1 MTQKGVKTYFLA
13 FPLLILI
20 IVLFPLDYVWS
31 ARLFVSPG
39 GSGTSCSQSTPCL
52 FTTALT
58 NADPRDTIIF
68 RQGTYTRNASSVVRI
83 VKDVFLYGGW
93 DGSPSEAPVLNPELY
108 PSILDGG
115 NLRPVIHILGPV
127 WVIIKGFTIQNGNA
141 RDLPEQTV
149 VCEGDMTTGCG
160 GGIYVYEAKA
170 LIEDNQIRD
179 SRVDAGKGNGG
190 GMHLERASGTIARN
204 NLFQGNQ
211 AKKAGGG
218 LSLYGSAS
226 TPPKIED
233 NNRFIQN
240 SAYIGGAIGFYEQ
253 TNPTIQDNLFDNNS
267 EQIWGGSIYGTG
279 SAAIAR
285 NLFQNHLG
293 RSVVFLDGFQGNF
306 ESNRLFN
313 NNTLVGLYLINGAPP
328 YPIVS
333 NNIFARSGTSSA
345 LAAGGET
352 INSNLNAVLEHNTL
366 VGEGIGTG
374 ILAGGFCNLSVN
386 NNIISGY
393 PTGIGITDPPAAVT
407 ARHTL
412 FDSSVTT
419 PGNNVSF
426 INSLVGDPAF
436 KDPAANDF
444 HIRFTSAARDAGIF
458 AFVTTAR
465 DIDGDPRVIGSAP
478 DIGADEYKDVA
489 YLYLPLIKK

>member
-1 MTQKGVKTYFLA
+1 MTPKGIKTYFLA
-13 FPLLILI
+13 FPLLTLV
-20 IVLFPLDYVWS
+20 IVLFSLENVWS
-31 ARLFVSPG
+31 ARLFVKPG

-52 FTTALT
+52 FPTALT
-58 NADPRDTIIF
+58 NADPRDTIFF

-83 VKDVFLYGGW
+83 EKDVFLYGGW
-93 DGSPSEAPVLNPELY
+93 DGSPSGSPSVNPELY
-108 PSILDGG
+108 PSILDGE
-115 NLRPVIHILGPV
+115 NLRPVVLILGL
-127 WVIIKGFTIQNGNA
+127 IKATISGFTIQNGYANA
-141 RDLPEQTV
+141 TV
-149 VCEGDMTTGCG
+149 VCEGVTNTGCG
-160 GGIYVYEAKA
+160 GGIYAAEAEVLIDSNKILNNKA
-170 LIEDNQIRD
+170 NDGQ
-179 SRVDAGKGNGG
+179 GNGG
-190 GMHLERASGTIARN
+190 GIHLERASGTIARN

-211 AKKAGGG
+211 AKNAGGG

-240 SAYIGGAIGFYEQ
+240 AAAGGGAIFFNEQ

-267 EQIWGGSIYGTG
+267 EQICGGSIYGTG
-279 SAAIAR
+279 PAAIAR

-293 RSVVFLDGFQGNF
+293 RSVVFLGGFQGNF
-306 ESNRLFN
+306 ESNRLVN
-313 NNTLVGLYLINGAPP
+313 NNTLVGLYLLDGTPP

-333 NNIFARSGTSSA
+333 NNIFARSGTSYA
-345 LAAGGET
+345 LAVTAFT
-352 INSNLNAVLEHNTL
+352 LNSNLNAVLEHNTL

-419 PGNNVSF
+419 QGNNVNF
-426 INSLVGDPAF
+426 INSLVGDPGF
-436 KDPAANDF
+436 KNPAADDF
-444 HIRFTSAARDAGIF
+444 HIRFTSAARDAGTS
-458 AFVTTAR
+458 AFVTTTQ
-465 DIDGDPRVIGSAP
+465 DIDGDPRVIG
-478 DIGADEYKDVA
+478 ADEYKPA
-489 YLYLPLIKK
+489 GYLYLPLIIKKEV

>member
-13 FPLLILI
+13 FPLLILVI
-20 IVLFPLDYVWS
+20 ILFPQDNVWS
-31 ARLFVSPG
+31 AGLFVKPTGG
-39 GSGTSCSQSTPCL
+39 GSQCTQSFPCL
-52 FTTALT
+52 FTTAL
-58 NADPRDTIIF
+58 AKASPADTIFF
-68 RQGTYTRNASSVVRI
+68 RQGTYIHNASSVVRI
-83 VKDVFLYGGW
+83 EKDIFLYGGW
-93 DGSPSEAPVLNPELY
+93 DGSPSGSPSVNPELY
-108 PSILDGG
+108 PTILDGE
-115 NLRPVIHILGPV
+115 NLRPVVLILGL
-127 WVIIKGFTIQNGNA
+127 IKATISGFTIQNGNA
-141 RDLPEQTV
+141 NATV
-149 VCEGDMTTGCG
+149 VCEGVTNTGCG
-160 GGIYVYEAKA
+160 GGIYAAEAEVLIDSNKILNNKA
-170 LIEDNQIRD
+170 ND
-179 SRVDAGKGNGG
+179 GKGNGG
-190 GMHLERASGTIARN
+190 GVHLENASGTIARN

-233 NNRFIQN
+233 KNRFIQN
-240 SAYIGGAIGFYEQ
+240 SAAAGGAIGFYEQ

-279 SAAIAR
+279 PAAIAR

-293 RSVVFLDGFQGNF
+293 RSVVFLNGFQGNF
-306 ESNRLFN
+306 ESNRLLN
-313 NNTLVGLYLINGAPP
+313 NNTLAGLNLIDGAPP

-333 NNIFARSGTSSA
+333 NNIFARSGTSYA
-345 LAAGGET
+345 LGAGGET

-419 PGNNVSF
+419 QGNNVNF
-426 INSLVGDPAF
+426 INSLVGDPGF
-436 KDPAANDF
+436 KNPAADDF
-444 HIRFTSAARDAGIF
+444 HIRFTSAARDAGTS
-458 AFVTTAR
+458 AFVTTTR

-478 DIGADEYKDVA
+478 DIGADEFMA
-489 YLYLPLIKK
+489 LLLYLPLIER

>member
-1 MTQKGVKTYFLA
+1 MNKKIWPTYLF
-13 FPLLILI
+13 FPIPLLIPFI
-20 IVLFPLDYVWS
+20 FLFTAEHVWS
-31 ARLFVSPG
+31 ANLFVRPNG
-39 GSGTSCSQSTPCL
+39 TGTSCSQSNPCL
-52 FTTALT
+52 FTYAITKAS
-58 NADPRDTIIF
+58 PRDYIIF
-68 RQGTYTRNASSVVRI
+68 RQGTYTQTASSVLRI
-83 VKDVFLYGGW
+83 EKEIYLLGGW
-93 DGSPSEAPVLNPELY
+93 DGSPSGSLVINPELY

-115 NLRPVIHILGPV
+115 NLRPVVHILGP
-127 WVIIKGFTIQNGNA
+127 IKTIVSGFTIQNGKA

-149 VCEGDMTTGCG
+149 VCEGVMTTGCG
-160 GGIYVYEAKA
+160 GGILVVEAEA
-170 LIEDNQIRD
+170 LIYKNKILNNQAND
-179 SRVDAGKGNGG
+179 GEGLGG
-190 GMHLERASGTIARN
+190 GVHLEKASGTIVRN

-211 AKKAGGG
+211 ARLGGG
-218 LSLYGSAS
+218 LNLYGSAS

-233 NNRFIQN
+233 NNQFIRN
-240 SAYIGGAIGFYEQ
+240 SAAFGGAIGFTEQ

-267 EQIWGGSIYGTG
+267 EQSFGGSIYGAG
-279 SAAIAR
+279 PAAIAR

-293 RSVVFLDGFQGNF
+293 RSVVFLGGFQGNF
-306 ESNRLFN
+306 EANRLLN
-313 NNTLVGLYLINGAPP
+313 NNTLLGLTLRNGLPP

-345 LAAGGET
+345 LGAGGIT
-352 INSNLNAVLEHNTL
+352 FDSNLNAVLEHNTL

-393 PTGIGITDPPAAVT
+393 PTGIGITDPHATVT

-419 PGNNVSF
+419 PGNNVNF

-444 HIRFTSAARDAGIF
+444 HIRFTSAARDAGIS
-458 AFVTTAR
+458 AFVTTTQ

-478 DIGADEYKDVA
+478 DIGADEYKDAA